1 MRRSRQRLIVIA
13 AVGAILALA
22 SGLTLFGLRE
32 RVSYFYKPSEIAL
45 KAKPGE
51 NVRIGGLVVVGS
63 VSRLANGGVAFAVT
77 DQVGEL
83 KVHYADQPPDLFAPG
98 QGVVAEGVWQGA
110 PVFEASRILAK
121 HDENYMPKEVVEALK
136 DSGEWKGDAPR

>member
-1 MRRSRQRLIVIA
+1 MRRSRQRLIVIG
-13 AVGAILALA
+13 AVGAILAFA

-32 RVSYFYKPSEIAL
+32 RVSYFYAPSEIAL

-63 VSRLANGGVAFAVT
+63 VKRMDDGGVAFAVS
-77 DQVGEL
+77 DQKGALNVRFAG
-83 KVHYADQPPDLFAPG
+83 QPPDLFAQG
-98 QGVVAEGVWQGA
+98 QGVVAEGVWRAA

-136 DSGEWKGDAPR
+136 TSGEWKGDAR